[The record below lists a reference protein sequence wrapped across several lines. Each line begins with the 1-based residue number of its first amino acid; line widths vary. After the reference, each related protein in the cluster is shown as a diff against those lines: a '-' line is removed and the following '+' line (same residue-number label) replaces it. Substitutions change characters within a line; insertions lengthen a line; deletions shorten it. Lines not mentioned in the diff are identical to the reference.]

1 MNVKGLIRTTTL
13 GSLALLTGAL
23 LMLTSTAL
31 AKGKPQPLKLTGTT
45 ILTPTDQLGVFE
57 MFNVGQSTY
66 LGNYVNTGWFLI
78 MIDDGGNVVTLDGAG
93 TVFAAN
99 GKDYLNWHMEPYTG
113 RVILDGAA
121 EGRFEGA
128 IGYFDSTV
136 LTMDLQT
143 GILTYIGSGEVTFD
157 H

>member
-1 MNVKGLIRTTTL
+1 MNIKGLIRTTTV
-13 GSLALLTGAL
+13 GGLALLTGAL

-78 MIDDGGNVVTLDGAG
+78 MIDDEGNVVTLDGEG

-121 EGRFEGA
+121 EGRFAGA
-128 IGYFDSTV
+128 TGYFDSTV

-143 GILTYIGSGEVTFD
+143 GILTYIGSGEVTFA